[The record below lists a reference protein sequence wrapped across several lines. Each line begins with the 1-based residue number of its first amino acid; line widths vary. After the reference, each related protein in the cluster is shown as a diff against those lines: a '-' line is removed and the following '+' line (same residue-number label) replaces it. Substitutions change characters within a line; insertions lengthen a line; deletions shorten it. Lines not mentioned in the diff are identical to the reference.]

1 MTTAKPQPQT
11 SEDADDL
18 IAQLARLMAS
28 EGAAKAKAAEAQD
41 DDAPILPQAEAP
53 QPAAP
58 QPAAAQPFS
67 FRLPGD
73 PAPGPAPVAPPAAD
87 KPPLSSFD
95 PPQPFRF
102 DFDMPR
108 TKPAAPEAE
117 PRPVAPPPA
126 AAAPVQPAPQPA
138 PTRERFMPP
147 EPTPVAAA
155 PSAGAPDPFDGIG
168 ELIAAELAGA
178 MQPAPEPVP
187 EPPVAAKPAE
197 KPASERIDQPPVF
210 AGRPAQPR
218 AAAPAVETP
227 VAVDET
233 PAEPVVEPQ
242 PAVRAATPAQQPPV
256 RNPAPVVA
264 PPAARAAQPDPIAD
278 IESLIGDAVRVRLEG
293 DAPQAAASPH
303 VAAPPQP
310 VVTTPEPV
318 MVPPPAAP
326 ARPERAASPNAAD
339 LIRSATAVQTAREQA
354 RIASAEDAIIA
365 AAAASGAD
373 VRWAD
378 PGEEALPEPEED
390 YEPAPVRRRGFSPA
404 MLRPF
409 AGPAIAVAF
418 LVAAG
423 VGLYSVLGSA
433 GTPSGE
439 PPLLEADATPVRE
452 VPPPATPSASST
464 ASVVFNTTETAP
476 ADEQLVSRDQSDP
489 TDIAALAA
497 AEVSEEGLVN
507 RRVRTLTVRPDGTI
521 VSGDAALAGASLLP
535 VDRPDVP
542 EVPGANTEAPEL
554 IAAANAADALPD
566 DALGFASTPDAATL
580 VATATDT
587 TPLVPGQPASA
598 VDASGNVIA
607 GRTAPVPMAPITR
620 PSVSSPAPAAETAAI
635 APPAAAAPAAAA
647 PPPAVTTGSTAP
659 AYVQLSSQR
668 TPEAAEA
675 TRRDMASR
683 FGGLFGGAQLEI
695 QQVDLG
701 ARGIYYRVR
710 LPAGSLADA
719 NALCNQIK
727 ANGGDCFTI

>member
-28 EGAAKAKAAEAQD
+28 EGAAKAKAEAQD
-41 DDAPILPQAEAP
+41 DDAPPPQTPADAPAERPSPAP
-53 QPAAP
+53 PATG
-58 QPAAAQPFS
+58 QPFS

-73 PAPGPAPVAPPAAD
+73 PPPMPDAAPEAAPEPAPAE
-87 KPPLSSFD
+87 KPPLSRFD

-102 DFDMPR
+102 DFDPPR
-108 TKPAAPEAE
+108 SGPAAPEPP
-117 PRPVAPPPA
+117 PRPADPPRS
-126 AAAPVQPAPQPA
+126 AAPVQPAEPVAQSA

-147 EPTPVAAA
+147 DPA
-155 PSAGAPDPFDGIG
+155 PSAPGPSDPEDAFDPLDGIG
-168 ELIAAELAGA
+168 ELIAAELAGDLP
-178 MQPAPEPVP
+178 PAPEPAPEPQASSVSP
-187 EPPVAAKPAE
+187 LEAGPAETSAAERLDLPPVFAPRAAEPPVAE
-197 KPASERIDQPPVF
+197 PPVPET
-210 AGRPAQPR
+210 PAQPE
-218 AAAPAVETP
+218 AAVEP
-227 VAVDET
+227 VIE
-233 PAEPVVEPQ
+233 Q
-242 PAVRAATPAQQPPV
+242 P
-256 RNPAPVVA
+256 RNVA
-264 PPAARAAQPDPIAD
+264 PPVAPARGDARPDPVTD
-278 IESLIGDAVRVRLEG
+278 IESLIGAAVRVRLED
-293 DAPQAAASPH
+293 DAPQA
-303 VAAPPQP
+303 
-310 VVTTPEPV
+310 
-318 MVPPPAAP
+318 PAAP
-326 ARPERAASPNAAD
+326 LSPPEIPASEPVEPPPLAASSRPAAPSAAE

-373 VRWAD
+373 VGWVD
-378 PGEEALPEPEED
+378 PGEEALPPEPD
-390 YEPAPVRRRGFSPA
+390 YDEPAPVRRRGFNPA
-404 MLRPF
+404 MLRPV

-423 VGLYSVLGSA
+423 IGLYTVLGSA

-452 VPPPATPSASST
+452 VPPVAENSPGT

-476 ADEQLVSRDQSDP
+476 AEEQLVSRDQSDP

-497 AEVSEEGLVN
+497 AEISDEGLVN

-554 IAAANAADALPD
+554 IAAANAADAALPD
-566 DALGFASTPDAATL
+566 GALGFAPTPDAS
-580 VATATDT
+580 VATQTDT

-598 VDASGNVIA
+598 VDASGNAIA

-620 PSVSSPAPAAETAAI
+620 PSVATPPAAAVETAIVTPEI
-635 APPAAAAPAAAA
+635 APPAASA
-647 PPPAVTTGSTAP
+647 PPPAVTTASTAP

-719 NALCNQIK
+719 NTICNSVK